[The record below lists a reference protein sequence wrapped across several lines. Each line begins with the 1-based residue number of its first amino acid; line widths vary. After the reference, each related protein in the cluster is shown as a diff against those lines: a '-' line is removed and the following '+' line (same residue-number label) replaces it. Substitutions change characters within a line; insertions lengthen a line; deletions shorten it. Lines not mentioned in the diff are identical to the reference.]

1 MKRTPKCPPGF
12 ICADNSTMIYW
23 FLLTV
28 AVVMA
33 IGINFKNLFSGFSG
47 FFGFSGFPD
56 FQNKPHTPSP
66 PTNPQ
71 IYVVQAPSPPVDY
84 QRSVRP
90 DMYPEPVRRYST
102 GIPQLRSRGSGSP
115 YEQIGILTAEGG
127 STSSASPD
135 RTILP
140 LYGRELDPRRSKW
153 NYFTRTDG
161 SNPVQVPIRYRNRIC
176 DDDTNGCDEI
186 SSDDSVHIPA
196 LGRAFNA
203 TVYRKSF

>member
-1 MKRTPKCPPGF
+1 MKRSPQCPPGF

-28 AVVMA
+28 AILVA
-33 IGINFKNLFSGFSG
+33 IGINFKNIY
-47 FFGFSGFPD
+47 PVNPIH
-56 FQNKPHTPSP
+56 QVKPQSI
-66 PTNPQ
+66 NPQ
-71 IYVVQAPSPPVDY
+71 IYVVQSPQPDY
-84 QRSVRP
+84 QRSIRP
-90 DMYPEPVRRYST
+90 DIYPEPVRRYSP
-102 GIPQLRSRGSGSP
+102 GIEQIRSRGSGGP

-140 LYGRELDPRRSKW
+140 LFGRELDPRRSKW

-161 SNPVQVPIRYRNRIC
+161 SNPVQVPVRYRNRIC

-186 SSDDSVHIPA
+186 SSDDSIHVPA
-196 LGRAFNA
+196 LGRAFHA

>member
-33 IGINFKNLFSGFSG
+33 IGINFKNLFSGFFG
-47 FFGFSGFPD
+47 FSGFSGFPD

-71 IYVVQAPSPPVDY
+71 IYVVHAPSPPVDY

-90 DMYPEPVRRYST
+90 DIYPEPVRRYST

>member
-28 AVVMA
+28 AVVVA
-33 IGINFKNLFSGFSG
+33 IGINFKTIFHW
-47 FFGFSGFPD
+47 
-56 FQNKPHTPSP
+56 FQNKAQVQTPSQSP
-66 PTNPQ
+66 VNPQ
-71 IYVVQAPSPPVDY
+71 IYVVHAPSQQVDY

-90 DMYPEPVRRYST
+90 DIYPEPVRRYST

-127 STSSASPD
+127 SNSSASPD